1 VCITDDNGW
10 SNTGVVDRLDMADLF
25 CRPQL
30 FGRWARQR
38 EVDDVSMVI
47 SETDVVRYVSNPSRH
62 MAQDRSAQNKRAVLQ
77 QQMHQSGT
85 GCFGE
90 VGGC

>member
-1 VCITDDNGW
+1 
-10 SNTGVVDRLDMADLF
+10 
-25 CRPQL
+25 
-30 FGRWARQR
+30 
-38 EVDDVSMVI
+38 MVI

-62 MAQDRSAQNKRAVLQ
+62 MAQDRGAQNKRAVLQ